1 MHEAERGRQP
11 DLIAERRKRMAKSP
25 FAFLRG
31 AADVMAHDLVG
42 VPVTGV
48 IHQVCGDAHV
58 ANFGLYASPE
68 REIVFDL
75 NDFDESRLG
84 PWEWDIA
91 RLAASVAVVAG
102 TNKHRAREQR
112 ASAQLAVRAFR
123 ERMRDLAGEGLI
135 SPWIH
140 VVRLDAAIEALP
152 TAADRRLA
160 RKLVASAERRTST
173 RALRRFV
180 ETVDGGAR
188 IRDNPPLNGPID
200 GAEAERIRSAVVRYR
215 ETLRDRVAGVLGAY
229 HAGAVG
235 YKVVGVGSVGR
246 RDYLVLLE
254 GLTDDDLLV
263 LQVKEAAASALDPYL
278 PDAPAGH
285 QGRRVVDGQHVMQ
298 AVSDPLL
305 GWTKVGER
313 DYYVRRYGDVKGA
326 VDLEKISAAAL
337 RLYAALCGSTLALAH
352 ARAGQPALLSAYLGG
367 SDRFDRGISAFAVAY
382 ARQTERD
389 HAVFKATV
397 DP

>member
-1 MHEAERGRQP
+1 MHAAERGRQP
-11 DLIAERRKRMAKSP
+11 ELIAERRSRMADSP

-31 AADVMAHDLVG
+31 TADVMAHDLVG
-42 VPVTGV
+42 VPVSGV
-48 IHQVCGDAHV
+48 THQVCGDAHA

-75 NDFDESRLG
+75 NDFDESRPG

-91 RLAASVAVVAG
+91 RLAASVAVVARA
-102 TNKHRAREQR
+102 NKHRAREQR

-123 ERMRDLAGEGLI
+123 ERLRHLAGEGLI

-140 VVRLDAAIEALP
+140 LVRADAVIEALP

-160 RKLVASAERRTST
+160 RKLVASAKRRTST
-173 RALRRFV
+173 RALGRFV
-180 ETVDGGAR
+180 ETVDGVAQ
-188 IRDNPPLNGPID
+188 IRDKPPLIGPIE
-200 GAEAERIRSAVVRYR
+200 GAEAERIRSAVERYR
-215 ETLRDRVAGVLGAY
+215 QTLRERVASVLGDY

-235 YKVVGVGSVGR
+235 HKVVGVGSVGL

-254 GLTDDDLLV
+254 GLTEDDLLV

-278 PDAPAGH
+278 PDAPGGH
-285 QGRRVVDGQHVMQ
+285 QGRRVVEGQHVMQ

-305 GWTKVGER
+305 GWTKVSER

-326 VDLEKISAAAL
+326 VDLEHISPAVL

-367 SDRFDRGISAFAVAY
+367 SDRFDRAISAFAVAY

-397 DP
+397 EP